1 MISLEKAKCLKEA
14 GLLWEPCFGE
24 WVHVD
29 GENKMIV
36 HVCEGEFGDYKDIR
50 CLSPFTGIAKGL
62 RDLECVWLPSL
73 SQLLAK
79 IDTSGYT
86 YFLYKRTGD
95 GRASMVIWTGAGEV
109 FDKWSTTPEDAAADA
124 LIWLLGQEQKESPER
139 EQK

>member
-1 MISLEKAKCLKEA
+1 VISLEKAKCLKEA

-73 SQLLAK
+73 SQLLTEIEK
-79 IDTSGYT
+79 RGCSYQIDGKNSPSDKYRVCVT
-86 YFLYKRTGD
+86 D
-95 GRASMVIWTGAGEV
+95 GMSIKLFKAES
-109 FDKWSTTPEDAAADA
+109 PEDAAADA

>member
-1 MISLEKAKCLKEA
+1 MISLEKAKELKEA

-73 SQLLAK
+73 SQLLTEIEK
-79 IDTSGYT
+79 RGCSYQIDGKNSPSDN
-86 YFLYKRTGD
+86 D
-95 GRASMVIWTGAGEV
+95 GMSIKLFKAES
-109 FDKWSTTPEDAAADA
+109 PEDAAADA

>member
-14 GLLWEPCFGE
+14 GLLWEPKRGDKYQFFG
-24 WVHVD
+24 VSDVSIMD
-29 GENKMIV
+29 RQIIV
-36 HVCEGEFGDYKDIR
+36 NPEADF
-50 CLSPFTGIAKGL
+50 LT
-62 RDLECVWLPSL
+62 WLPSL

-86 YFLYKRTGD
+86 YSLYKRTGD
-95 GRASMVIWTGAGEV
+95 GRASMVLWTGAGEV

>member
-1 MISLEKAKCLKEA
+1 MISLEKAKALKEA
-14 GLLWEPCFGE
+14 GLPWEPKRGDKYQFFG
-24 WVHVD
+24 VSDVSIMD
-29 GENKMIV
+29 RQIIV
-36 HVCEGEFGDYKDIR
+36 NPEADF
-50 CLSPFTGIAKGL
+50 LT
-62 RDLECVWLPSL
+62 WLPSL

-86 YFLYKRTGD
+86 YSLYKRTGD
-95 GRASMVIWTGAGEV
+95 GRASMVLWTGAGEV